1 MALLLVALLRM
12 TLLLLP
18 TTGGTTSTTNG
29 HLAGKGLV
37 GWITRVARGF
47 DSLQNVGETFVALS
61 MSQLCLFFYSS
72 LDQFEKHRLH

>member
-1 MALLLVALLRM
+1 MALLLA
-12 TLLLLP
+12 P

-37 GWITRVARGF
+37 GWITRVASGF
-47 DSLQNVGETFVALS
+47 DSLQNVGEAFVDSQCLHVS
-61 MSQLCLFFYSS
+61 TMSLFYSS